1 VRARREPPLAF
12 FNLSAVPGIL
22 IGASGLA
29 PLGTAFAAAAL
40 ASSAALAAH
49 IVAVGMR
56 RKRRAGRTREQGGA
70 LERQRERRLASSARL
85 VEAPH
90 ALVMIGVLVANCVA
104 FALATRLLIERHA
117 RAAERAAGAAPT
129 HLEGMVIRFSPRG
142 FDILSDGHRVRVYLS
157 SDQIMKRNLARLV
170 RTQNE
175 RMIFARVCGNENP
188 DIYLYQPVLFEWIAV
203 KRTGRARPA
212 TRLTDAAS
220 GTLYTCT
227 GRLLRVP
234 GTRTP
239 RLDESGQDRSS
250 VPSNIGHEGNT
261 SELSDAVFRALIA
274 LERTLWRGI
283 DARLDGEEA
292 GLCKAVLS
300 GDYNHLS
307 DARLEAF
314 RRCGLAHVI
323 AISGQHIAIVFGF
336 VLLCSRFLR
345 IPRSS
350 ALVLAIVLAAFFVPL
365 SGFAASAIRSWV
377 MALVLMVAG
386 LLGRNSQIRDAAH
399 ASAAAFLVTNP
410 LALFD
415 ASFAL
420 SFACVLSLI
429 YLYPIAAE
437 WLRMVVPTL
446 SRSIA
451 FQMVLASSIVT
462 AGLAPLT
469 ASLFG
474 QTPFLGV
481 LANLPAVPAASILT
495 IASIPVGL
503 GEGTSARIAGIVAA
517 LSARTILSAA
527 DACAR
532 LRHASLTLSPAEAF
546 LGLALGTV
554 VFWRMSAT
562 RVKRMQAETATTRNV
577 YIHTSR
583 PGAYKGSFRM
593 RVAVGALVVAF
604 MLFELAPP
612 RAERLVFFDV
622 GQGNATLVAS
632 RQAAMLFDSGPP
644 GVQIGAR
651 LCAERVRVLDIVVLS
666 HSHLDHA
673 GGLARLLD
681 DRGVSIHAI
690 LIPDTSSFMNLIA
703 SVARRKKIHVLTPE
717 QGESYVRAGDITL
730 TLFNPVS
737 VRRTSSDR
745 SNEVCMIAR
754 ATLARSALSALLLA
768 DAPIDVQEDCRLC
781 RLPAEVVLLSHHGS
795 RADYDPRVI
804 DRCAPALVVIS
815 VGPNCYGHPSDA
827 VIRDIRRRGIR
838 LLLTKEVGDIEVRA
852 QKQ

>member
-1 VRARREPPLAF
+1 MRARREPPLAF

-56 RKRRAGRTREQGGA
+56 RKRRAGRTREQEDA

-90 ALVMIGVLVANCVA
+90 ALVWIVVLVANCVA

-117 RAAERAAGAAPT
+117 RAAERAARAAPT
-129 HLEGMVIRFSPRG
+129 YLEGMVIRFSPRG

-157 SDQIMKRNLARLV
+157 SDQIMKRDLARLV

-175 RMIFARVCGNENP
+175 RMLFARVCGNENP

-203 KRTGRARPA
+203 KRTGRAHPA
-212 TRLTDAAS
+212 TRLADAAS

-234 GTRTP
+234 GTESP
-239 RLDESGQDRSS
+239 RLDESGQGRTSIS
-250 VPSNIGHEGNT
+250 SNIDHRRNVP
-261 SELSDAVFRALIA
+261 ELSDAVFRALIA

-350 ALVLAIVLAAFFVPL
+350 ALFLAILLAAFFVPL

-377 MALVLMVAG
+377 MALVLVVAG
-386 LLGRNSQIRDAAH
+386 LLGRNNQIRDAAH

-429 YLYPIAAE
+429 YLYPIAVE
-437 WLRMVVPTL
+437 WLRAVAPAL
-446 SRSIA
+446 SRSFA
-451 FQMVLASSIVT
+451 VQTGLASSIVT
-462 AGLAPLT
+462 ASLAPLT
-469 ASLFG
+469 ALLFG

-481 LANLPAVPAASILT
+481 CANLLAVPAASVLT

-503 GEGTSARIAGIVAA
+503 GKGIPARIAAILAA
-517 LSARTILSAA
+517 VSARTILVAA
-527 DACAR
+527 DTCAR
-532 LRHASLTLSPAEAF
+532 LRHA
-546 LGLALGTV
+546 
-554 VFWRMSAT
+554 
-562 RVKRMQAETATTRNV
+562 
-577 YIHTSR
+577 
-583 PGAYKGSFRM
+583 
-593 RVAVGALVVAF
+593 ALVVAPGEAF
-604 MLFELAPP
+604 LAATLGIGILWRVKAMLAKRAQEEAVTARNVRVQTSRRGARGVPAPGRLAIGALVALFVFFELAPP

-622 GQGNATLVAS
+622 GEGSATLVAS
-632 RQAAMLFDSGPP
+632 RQAAMLFDAGPP
-644 GVQIGAR
+644 GAQIGAR
-651 LCAERVRVLDIVVLS
+651 LCAQRVRALNAVVLS

-673 GGLARLLD
+673 GGLPRLLD
-681 DRGVSIHAI
+681 DPGVSIHAI
-690 LIPDTSSFMNLIA
+690 LIPDASSFTDLIA
-703 SVARRKKIHVLTPE
+703 SAARRKKIQVLIPE
-717 QGESYVRAGDITL
+717 RGESFVRADDITL
-730 TLFNPVS
+730 SLFNPAS
-737 VRRTSSDR
+737 GRRTSSD
-745 SNEVCMIAR
+745 SGNEVCMIAR
-754 ATLARSALSALLLA
+754 ATFERSTLSVLLLA
-768 DAPIDVQEDCRLC
+768 DAPIDVQKTCQLC
-781 RLPAEVVLLSHHGS
+781 ALPARVVLLSHHGS
-795 RADYDPRVI
+795 KADYDPRTI
-804 DRCAPALVVIS
+804 DRCAPALAVIS

-827 VIRDIRRRGIR
+827 VIHDIRRRGIR

-852 QKQ
+852 Q